1 MKPRAGKRPGWAAN
15 GFHPFADSDQSKIF
29 KVVSRHILRP
39 MAVCDPPCGAHANR
53 IVQYFLPASIPPL
66 RGAQNGQGA
75 GIVLQSGIGLFGD
88 LNRFMLLL
96 ARIELTAPLQT
107 PLSVSMVC
115 PAGDERC

>member
-66 RGAQNGQGA
+66 AGRTEWTGAPELSSN
-75 GIVLQSGIGLFGD
+75 SGIGLFGD
-88 LNRFMLLL
+88 FEPIY
-96 ARIELTAPLQT
+96 AI
-107 PLSVSMVC
+107 VS
-115 PAGDERC
+115 AN